1 MIKHYQSIWH
11 IFSHNK
17 QLDEKMEQ
25 TSVTLTIPKRGSQI
39 QHTLRY
45 KYKFTADTLII
56 HVNGDDLADL
66 LIITEKQNLREL
78 YFTTKVEISKPNG
91 DRADID
97 DVMSASPNQ
106 LRLMEA
112 EYH

>member
-1 MIKHYQSIWH
+1 
-11 IFSHNK
+11 
-17 QLDEKMEQ
+17 MEQ
-25 TSVTLTIPKRGSQI
+25 TSVTLTIPKIGSQI

-45 KYKFTADTLII
+45 KYKFTADALIM

-66 LIITEKQNLREL
+66 LIITEKQNLKEL
-78 YFTTKVEISKPNG
+78 YFTMKVEISKPNG
-91 DRADID
+91 ESADIDVALPD

-112 EYH
+112 EYHQ

>member
-1 MIKHYQSIWH
+1 
-11 IFSHNK
+11 
-17 QLDEKMEQ
+17 MEQ
-25 TSVTLTIPKRGSQI
+25 TSVTLTIPKNGSQI
-39 QHTLRY
+39 QHILRY
-45 KYKFTADTLII
+45 KYKFTADNLII

-66 LIITEKQNLREL
+66 LIITQKQNLKEIH
-78 YFTTKVEISKPNG
+78 FTMKVEISKPNG
-91 DRADID
+91 ERADIDVALPD